1 MKNRYVTSWE
11 RMDREDAKL
20 EGQVEQLRATIC
32 EIIELRF
39 GTVPDHLR
47 EFVNHQ
53 SDPDQLRALQRQA
66 VICSSLDDLNGQL
79 SIAE

>member
-1 MKNRYVTSWE
+1 MAKE
-11 RMDREDAKL
+11 EGLLEGKL
-20 EGQVEQLRATIC
+20 EALRTTIC

-39 GTVPDHLR
+39 GIVPDHLR

-53 SDPDQLRALQRQA
+53 ADSDQLHALQRQA
-66 VICSSLDDLNGQL
+66 VTCASLDDFTGQL

>member
-1 MKNRYVTSWE
+1 MEPEIKRQI
-11 RMDREDAKL
+11 RIKL
-20 EGQVEQLRATIC
+20 EVIRSTIC
-32 EIIELRF
+32 EIIELSF
-39 GTVPDHLR
+39 GTMPDHLR

-66 VICSSLDDLNGQL
+66 VICPSLDDLNGQL